1 LYSDIFANPYR
12 AAERGFV
19 DEVIEPAQT
28 RMKLIKA
35 FKMLEN
41 KVVNMPRKKHGNI
54 PL

>member
-1 LYSDIFANPYR
+1 LPS
-12 AAERGFV
+12 E
-19 DEVIEPAQT
+19 T

-41 KVVNMPRKKHGNI
+41 KVDKIPRKKHGNI